1 MALETERLQSRAGQF
16 EFDSKPAGE
25 GPDHAWSDASPAA
38 PTARHTPGQR
48 APGQRSL
55 SQPPLNK
62 SPLNKCPPGPL
73 QPAGFSGGL
82 TRISHLVRDRLSLTA
97 VRGFPGDWSTIRQ
110 QPLVDRVLG
119 LLTRFWERF
128 KETRLYRLVTATL
141 ARRIFVANLLGLL
154 VLICGML
161 WLSQHQAWLITAKRE
176 SLKVQGEIIAAT
188 IAANASVDTDRLT
201 FEPDRL
207 PEVEGRK
214 APYRDDGFATFEL
227 SLRPDRVG
235 PVIRR
240 LIQPT
245 HNTRA
250 RIYDR
255 DGEMIADSDRGAGR
269 PQLPISA
276 EVERV
281 RVKTPWTR
289 FMAWIDSSDL
299 PVYREIGNANGNNY
313 TEVRQALRGSGP
325 PPMLLIN
332 DDGKQ
337 IVSLAVPIQR
347 KNLTLGAVL
356 LSTKPGDIEKILAN
370 ERWIILYLALM
381 ALAATVMTSMLLD
394 HTIAS
399 PVRRLSAAAEE
410 VSQHIGARATLPD
423 YADRRDEVGQMADA
437 FTRMTA
443 ALFKRIEASEK
454 FAADVAHELKN
465 PVAAARATAETMYYA
480 KTAEQ
485 RDQLVT
491 QIQGELKRLN
501 RLITDVSNASRLD
514 AELAR
519 QKNQPVDLRTTI
531 SNVVHVLNDLH
542 ASDNIA
548 VRFDSEATDADGEG
562 LVVMGHEGRLGQV
575 ITNLLDNAIS
585 FSKPG
590 QCVRVRT
597 QRFGNEIEFAVEDEG
612 PGMPDDKLEAVFDRF
627 YSDRPESD
635 RLRGK
640 NSGLGLSISREI
652 IAAHDGRIW
661 AENRRAAADD
671 SLPVLGARFVV
682 RLPAEAAAIVRGQVG
697 HGWRQQP

>member
-1 MALETERLQSRAGQF
+1 MALETDRQQQAAG
-16 EFDSKPAGE
+16 S
-25 GPDHAWSDASPAA
+25 GPDQSWFRSWAKFGQLKIGHFKLGRFLARSQNTQARTERSAPRGGAA
-38 PTARHTPGQR
+38 VQAVRKLFGEN
-48 APGQRSL
+48 L
-55 SQPPLNK
+55 V
-62 SPLNKCPPGPL
+62 
-73 QPAGFSGGL
+73 GGL
-82 TRISHLVRDRLSLTA
+82 ATMRQRPHVEGALGVLA
-97 VRGFPGDWSTIRQ
+97 RGWAW
-110 QPLVDRVLG
+110 LG
-119 LLTRFWERF
+119 
-128 KETRLYRLVTATL
+128 ETRLFRFFTATL

-154 VLICGML
+154 VLIVGML

-201 FEPDRL
+201 FAPDRL

-214 APYRDDGFATFEL
+214 APYRDDGFVAFEL

-240 LIQPT
+240 LIQPS

-255 DGEMIADSDRGAGR
+255 DGELIADSDRGSGKPLQR
-269 PQLPISA
+269 PLAS
-276 EVERV
+276 EDERV
-281 RVKTPWTR
+281 RVKTAWTR

-313 TEVRQALRGSGP
+313 FEVRLALGGAGP

-347 KNLTLGAVL
+347 KNSTLGAVL
-356 LSTKPGDIEKILAN
+356 LSTKPGDVEKILAN
-370 ERWIILYLALM
+370 ERWNILYFALM
-381 ALAATVMTSMLLD
+381 ALAATLITSMLLD

-410 VSQHIGARATLPD
+410 VSQNISARATLPD

-519 QKNQPVDLRTTI
+519 QKNLPVDI
-531 SNVVHVLNDLH
+531 GAIVGNVVRVFSDLH

-548 VRFDSEATDADGEG
+548 IKLDAAEPGGDGG
-562 LVVMGHEGRLGQV
+562 ALVVMGHEGRLGQV
-575 ITNLLDNAIS
+575 VTNLLDNAIS

-590 QCVRVRT
+590 QTVTVRT
-597 QRFGNEIEFAVEDEG
+597 HRFGNEIEVSIADEG

-661 AENRRAAADD
+661 AENRRAAPDD

-682 RLPAEAAAIVRGQVG
+682 RLPAETLGVVRGQAG
-697 HGWRQQP
+697 HGWRQ